1 MRLIRTGAAN
11 NLHLFLLISCKD
23 FLPSK
28 ELLIKEFM
36 KLRQGFVV
44 AISCAAVGTLTVTH
58 DAYAQSAFAGFYGQ
72 VSTGYEG
79 NQLGTADVTI
89 RNTPNINTDHDIT
102 APSQNFGSAPLVLG
116 VGYYWQA
123 SEKWLIGVGAD
134 YSTLTQTGPSFTTS
148 FRNAAGST
156 SIAPGEVTT
165 SDGDSRN
172 LSNRFNLFITPAYAI
187 DKDKLVYLKAGYS
200 QVSIEYNR
208 TSSVTRT
215 INGVSTKYPASGGSQ
230 TDNYGGFI
238 VGLGYK
244 QIITG
249 GLYGFAEG
257 NYMSY
262 GSPGYSYNP
271 VLQPSNTARGVT
283 PAGTRVVNTN
293 ISSFNS
299 YQLLVGVGYAF

>member
-1 MRLIRTGAAN
+1 MN
-11 NLHLFLLISCKD
+11 W
-23 FLPSK
+23 
-28 ELLIKEFM
+28 
-36 KLRQGFVV
+36 RQGFAV
-44 AISCAAVGTLTVTH
+44 AMGCATIGALTLTH

-79 NQLGTADVTI
+79 NQFGTGSTTI
-89 RNTPNINTDHDIT
+89 RNSPNLNTDHDVSS
-102 APSQNFGSAPLVLG
+102 PSQNFGSAPLVLG

-123 SEKWLIGVGAD
+123 NEKWLIGVGAD
-134 YSTLTQTGPSFTTS
+134 YSTLTQTGPTFTS
-148 FRNAAGST
+148 NFANAAGNT
-156 SIAPGEVTT
+156 SIVPGEVTT

-200 QVSIEYNR
+200 QVSVQYNR
-208 TSSVTRT
+208 TTSVSRT

-230 TDNYGGFI
+230 SDNSGGFI

-249 GLYGFAEG
+249 GLYSFAEG
-257 NYMSY
+257 NYMGY
-262 GSPGYSYNP
+262 GSAGYSYNP

-283 PAGTRVVNTN
+283 PAGTRNVNVN